1 MEHAK
6 KMVLVEPRQIEKWKE
21 TMLDKTLSKL
31 DGEIYEIL
39 HRNAADDE
47 KAKLYSNSLSRYLNI
62 DKPNVVTK
70 FNSTDG
76 DRVEASVPAAAAATA
91 AATATAATSKV
102 VDAEGVDSW
111 KITESQVMETVPK
124 KWKAKA
130 SRLLTHMKN
139 NNPEIMW
146 SSKGELVLNKYTIPN
161 THAVDLVNDLVRKRA
176 TSSTPNGWKQL
187 ADALK
192 VSNIPRELVG
202 NKDRWGYINT
212 PLDDASPVTPSR
224 RREKHQN
231 LPIWVPY

>member
-62 DKPNVVTK
+62 DKPNVVTT
-70 FNSTDG
+70 FNSIDG
-76 DRVEASVPAAAAATA
+76 EGDKGVAAAAPAAAAAA
-91 AATATAATSKV
+91 KV
-102 VDAEGVDSW
+102 VDAVGVDSW
-111 KITESQVMETVPK
+111 KNAESQVLETVPK
-124 KWKAKA
+124 KWKSKA
-130 SRLLTHMKN
+130 SKLLTHMRN
-139 NNPEIMW
+139 NNPEITW
-146 SSKGELVLNKYTIPN
+146 SSKGELVLNKTAIPN
-161 THAVDLVNDLVRKRA
+161 THAADLVNDLMRKRT

-202 NKDRWGYINT
+202 NKDRWGYINA
-212 PLDDASPVTPSR
+212 PLEDASPVTPSR